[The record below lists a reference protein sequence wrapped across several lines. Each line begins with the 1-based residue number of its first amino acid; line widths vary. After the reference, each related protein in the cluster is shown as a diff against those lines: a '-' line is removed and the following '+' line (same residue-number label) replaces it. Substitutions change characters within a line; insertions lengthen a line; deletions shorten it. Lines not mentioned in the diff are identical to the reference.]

1 MPVMV
6 RAVSYPQGVKMTPTT
21 LSMRRGAGIALLV
34 IVLGVLLIQRPW
46 FLDLAPDTAYLV
58 STIIGCVAILSTAL
72 AGRLRLWSGGFF
84 LILLIGLFHLGIPA
98 VFATHSAIPTRY
110 EDYLPLWLANGA
122 PVAEALWLSVTA
134 MTSLAVAY
142 VIASNKTDGSVPAH
156 PTARAEGLAVGGFV
170 LVVLGGG
177 MYLGYVAIAAPELLT
192 GAGKRY
198 YEQTVAGNA
207 PIAYGTIIVS
217 IGSVLAAA
225 GKKSRTRNAALTAF
239 VVFTLATLAFGSR
252 TAALYSLVAVIV
264 VIARLQKMP
273 RQRIAIASVVLGLMV
288 VSAVQQVRDEG
299 LSGASVGEFVG
310 SPVSAATEMGLTLRP
325 VVETVQWFE
334 NGEEH
339 RHGAT
344 YVAGVER
351 LVEGVLG
358 IDRPPSTED
367 DRFAGALVRERVDLF
382 QIGYSI
388 VAEAYLNFGPFG
400 LAVFFGALGAL
411 FGRWDGR
418 HLGDGISAA
427 RYGIVFV
434 AVIAH
439 VRQASNITLTSILI
453 GLVAVEIAYRVA
465 ALTHEARRSADRPER
480 AARVSVLPSP

>member
-1 MPVMV
+1 M
-6 RAVSYPQGVKMTPTT
+6 
-21 LSMRRGAGIALLV
+21 ALLV

-46 FLDLAPDTAYLV
+46 FLNLALNEAYLV
-58 STIIGCVAILSTAL
+58 STVIGCVAILCTAL

-84 LILLIGLFHLGIPA
+84 LVLLIGLFHLGIPA
-98 VFATHSAIPTRY
+98 VLATNSAIPTRY

-122 PVAEALWLSVTA
+122 PITEALWLSVTA
-134 MTSLAVAY
+134 MTAFAVAY
-142 VIASNKTDGSVPAH
+142 VIASNKTDGSLPLH
-156 PTARAEGLAVGGFV
+156 PTARAEGLAIGGFV
-170 LVVLGGG
+170 LVVLGAG

-207 PIAYGTIIVS
+207 PIAYGTIVVS

-225 GKKSRTRNAALTAF
+225 GKKSRTRNAALAIF
-239 VVFTLATLAFGSR
+239 VLFTLVTLAFGSR

-264 VIARLQKMP
+264 VVARLQKMP
-273 RQRIAIASVVLGLMV
+273 RQRIAIASVILGLMV

-299 LSGASVGEFVG
+299 LSGASISEFVG
-310 SPVSAATEMGLTLRP
+310 SPASAATEMGLTLRP

-334 NGEEH
+334 NGEDH

-344 YVAGVER
+344 YVAGVQR
-351 LVEGVLG
+351 LYEGVFGL
-358 IDRPPSTED
+358 DRPPSTED

-400 LAVFFGALGAL
+400 LAVFFAALGVML
-411 FGRWDGR
+411 GRWDSR
-418 HLGDGISAA
+418 YLGDGISAA

-434 AVIAH
+434 ALIAH

-453 GLVAVEIAYRVA
+453 GLVAVEITYRVA
-465 ALTHEARRSADRPER
+465 GLAQQARRPANSRYG
-480 AARVSVLPSP
+480 PSSSTSTSSTAQPLGP